1 MTTWLDLPTQVAQI
15 LSIVQAM
22 QKTLAQIQAKETK
35 MAAALA
41 DLQAAEASVAAAV
54 QSAITLIQS
63 MKAGSVA
70 DADVEAVV
78 TQLQTA
84 AGALSAAVTAP

>member
-1 MTTWLDLPTQVAQI
+1 MSWYDVPTQITQI
-15 LSIVQAM
+15 LSIVTGMA
-22 QKTLAQIQAKETK
+22 KTLNQIQAKETK

-41 DLQAAEASVAAAV
+41 DLQAAEAAVAAAV
-54 QSAITLIQS
+54 QSAITLIQG